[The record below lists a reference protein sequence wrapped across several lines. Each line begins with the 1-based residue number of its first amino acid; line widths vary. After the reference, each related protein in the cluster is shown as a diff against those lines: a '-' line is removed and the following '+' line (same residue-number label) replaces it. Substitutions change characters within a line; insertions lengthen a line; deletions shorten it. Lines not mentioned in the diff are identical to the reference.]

1 MPPSTPDSGSGSFR
15 EQAASAAQEEWTEED
30 ALPIA
35 DVKELF
41 VTLSKAIR
49 AVQLYDENNPIYQ
62 RFVQSLSEALRDLWS
77 DVDKLVVGI
86 EEERF
91 TVGGEEVY
99 RAEKR
104 SDSLA
109 FLFFKDGVREM
120 TLLPGIED
128 EELARFLGV
137 IQRARKGRGEG
148 EDLLTILWE
157 ADLTRL
163 KYQSVELLDDGVDI
177 PVAGDGGS
185 AEQLQG
191 VLQAETGDQQ
201 AGEEQ
206 GGEEGAPPKPA
217 EGTVSRDD
225 FNPTLYALDP
235 REMDALRREVELE
248 MDRDL
253 RGDVLSALLDRLE
266 ESANPERQS
275 EILAILRTLLP
286 NFLSRSAIPAAARVL
301 EELKDLE
308 GRAGLFDSQRQQEA
322 EKIVDRLSSAET
334 MDELVNALEDGSIT
348 AIPDELSS
356 LLLHLRP
363 TALGPLLRASELTV
377 IRELQPVLRAA
388 VHGIAER
395 NPDTLAVLLRDED
408 TVVLAGAARL
418 AGRLQATGSG
428 SALAELM
435 SHPIAAVRLAA
446 VEGAVEI
453 RASTAAGALQQM
465 LGDSDRDV
473 RIAAARGLGSL
484 QYRPAAARFRDMVT
498 GKDIRSAD
506 ISEKIAFF
514 ESYGELAGE
523 AALELMDKQLNGKGF
538 LGRRE
543 SAEIRACAALA
554 LGKIGTENARRSL
567 QAAAAEEDPVVRSA
581 VNRALRGEDTAT

>member
-1 MPPSTPDSGSGSFR
+1 MSPSLPGTGSGSFR
-15 EQAASAAQEEWTEED
+15 ERVEPVAQEEWDET

-35 DVKELF
+35 DAKELF

-49 AVQLYDENNPIYQ
+49 AVQLYDENNPVYQ

-77 DVDKLVVGI
+77 DVDKLVVGV

-99 RAEKR
+99 RAESR

-109 FLFFKDGVREM
+109 FLFFKDGIREM

-128 EELARFLGV
+128 EELTRFLGV
-137 IQRARKGRGEG
+137 IQRARKGRGES
-148 EDLLTILWE
+148 EDLLAILWE

-163 KYQSVELLDDGVDI
+163 KYQAVDLVDDGLEI

-185 AEQLQG
+185 TDQLQAA
-191 VLQAETGDQQ
+191 LQAETADQQ
-201 AGEEQ
+201 TSEEQ
-206 GGEEGAPPKPA
+206 DGEEGAPPKPA
-217 EGTVSRDD
+217 DGAVNRDD

-235 REMDALRREVELE
+235 REMEALRKELGLE
-248 MDRDL
+248 MERDL

-286 NFLSRSAIPAAARVL
+286 NFLSRSEISAAARVL
-301 EELKDLE
+301 KELKDLE
-308 GRAGLFDSQRQQEA
+308 SRTDLFDSQRQQEA

-334 MDELVNALEDGSIT
+334 MDELVSALEDGSIT
-348 AIPDELSS
+348 SSPEELSG
-356 LLLHLRP
+356 LLEHLRP
-363 TALGPLLRASELTV
+363 AALAPLLRASELTV

-395 NPDTLAVLLRDED
+395 NTDALPALLRDED
-408 TVVLAGAARL
+408 EVVLAGAARL
-418 AGRLQATGSG
+418 AGRLQATESG
-428 SALAELM
+428 PALADLM
-435 SHPIAAVRLAA
+435 SHSVPEVRLAA
-446 VEGAVEI
+446 VERAVEI
-453 RASTAAGALQQM
+453 KASTAAGALQAL
-465 LGDSDRDV
+465 LGDSDRQV

-484 QYRPAAARFRDMVT
+484 RYSPAVARFKELVT
-498 GKDIRSAD
+498 GKDIKGAD

-523 AALELMDKQLNGKGF
+523 AALDLMDKLLNGKGF
-538 LGRRE
+538 LGRKE
-543 SAEIRACAALA
+543 SAEIRACASRA
-554 LGKIGTENARRSL
+554 LGKIGTEKARQSL
-567 QAAAAEEDPVVRSA
+567 QAAAGEEDPVVRSA
-581 VNRALRGEDTAT
+581 VNRALRGEDSST